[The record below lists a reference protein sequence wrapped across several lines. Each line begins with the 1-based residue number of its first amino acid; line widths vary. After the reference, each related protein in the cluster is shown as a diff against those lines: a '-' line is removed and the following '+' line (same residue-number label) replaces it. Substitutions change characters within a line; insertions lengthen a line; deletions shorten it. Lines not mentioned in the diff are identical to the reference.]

1 MTDRLERMPVV
12 VEVRSKRFDAET
24 DRGKAAVQELAEL
37 LRADFRDQLP
47 QLEKASGS
55 KGDPITVGAI
65 LLALITSGAAAKA
78 LECVKT
84 WLERAPQ
91 DREFRLTG
99 KIGDKPIDLVVTA
112 RNVSDQHVAE
122 IVRSLSGKPFGP

>member
-84 WLERAPQ
+84 WL
-91 DREFRLTG
+91 
-99 KIGDKPIDLVVTA
+99 
-112 RNVSDQHVAE
+112 
-122 IVRSLSGKPFGP
+122 